1 MTSIVS
7 GLLGIT
13 ASLIVSAAVALQTLS
28 RRQWNPKIILVLFT
42 IGSVVMIGASHFD
55 LATGVEAMMV
65 LLLSMIIAGVIM
77 FIVVANDV
85 KQARP
90 N

>member
-1 MTSIVS
+1 
-7 GLLGIT
+7 
-13 ASLIVSAAVALQTLS
+13 
-28 RRQWNPKIILVLFT
+28 
-42 IGSVVMIGASHFD
+42 MIGASHFD